1 MARDRITDQH
11 LKALCSEANRL
22 FGTPETAYTERDGQL
37 RANVGHY
44 HLDEAY
50 EGVSVVQMSSERGGV
65 RTIISRGTR
74 REVYDRF
81 RAYLDGARAG
91 WAAGSIETAT
101 AGEDEE

>member
-1 MARDRITDQH
+1 MAKDRITDRH

-22 FGTPETAYTERDGQL
+22 FGTPETAYTHRDGQL

-44 HLDEAY
+44 HLDVVY
-50 EGVSVVQMSSERGGV
+50 GGVSIVQMGNESGGV
-65 RTIISRGTR
+65 HVVISRGTR

-91 WAAGSIETAT
+91 KVAGSIETAT
-101 AGEDEE
+101 AGEDES